1 MGTSISVL
9 VINVAHSEAWKIRV
23 RERIFTVHTSKA
35 ALPNVEM
42 QRSRCPLLLQTEFNL
57 IVRVKQR
64 RVHKTYHYLSLA
76 ALGVHDM

>member
-35 ALPNVEM
+35 ALPNVEK

-57 IVRVKQR
+57 IVRSSREGCTKLII
-64 RVHKTYHYLSLA
+64 TYLSL
-76 ALGVHDM
+76 L